1 MSFLSIN
8 KLRILNRCCIQ
19 FYNRKYAKYLHCAG
33 AMPGQVGEA
42 KLKKRKFRR
51 FCILDTWNIITL
63 AFFGKT
69 GWYYYWGNN
78 TLLKAKTTDW
88 LGLNRLIATV
98 WNYSRLSLY
107 FPLSVFKVPHA
118 TNGSILLSSSLSGSC

>member
-1 MSFLSIN
+1 MREFSKHI
-8 KLRILNRCCIQ
+8 
-19 FYNRKYAKYLHCAG
+19 
-33 AMPGQVGEA
+33 
-42 KLKKRKFRR
+42 
-51 FCILDTWNIITL
+51 DTWNIITL
-63 AFFGKT
+63 AFLGKT

-88 LGLNRLIATV
+88 LGLNHLIATV

-118 TNGSILLSSSLSGSC
+118 TNGSILLSSSLSDRNQILLI

>member
-1 MSFLSIN
+1 MREFSKHI
-8 KLRILNRCCIQ
+8 
-19 FYNRKYAKYLHCAG
+19 
-33 AMPGQVGEA
+33 
-42 KLKKRKFRR
+42 
-51 FCILDTWNIITL
+51 DTWNIITL

-118 TNGSILLSSSLSGSC
+118 TNGSILLSSSLSAFKCDRTGLFYPGQTF

>member
-1 MSFLSIN
+1 MREFSKHI
-8 KLRILNRCCIQ
+8 
-19 FYNRKYAKYLHCAG
+19 
-33 AMPGQVGEA
+33 
-42 KLKKRKFRR
+42 
-51 FCILDTWNIITL
+51 DTWNIITL

-118 TNGSILLSSSLSGSC
+118 TNGSILLSSSLSGWSMSISSYRYVWKPKLLQEY

>member
-1 MSFLSIN
+1 MREFSKHI
-8 KLRILNRCCIQ
+8 
-19 FYNRKYAKYLHCAG
+19 
-33 AMPGQVGEA
+33 
-42 KLKKRKFRR
+42 
-51 FCILDTWNIITL
+51 DTWNIITL

-118 TNGSILLSSSLSGSC
+118 TNGSILLSSSLSDVYTGSSHNAIFGAWKNSH

>member
-1 MSFLSIN
+1 MREFSKHI
-8 KLRILNRCCIQ
+8 
-19 FYNRKYAKYLHCAG
+19 
-33 AMPGQVGEA
+33 
-42 KLKKRKFRR
+42 
-51 FCILDTWNIITL
+51 DTWNIITL

-88 LGLNRLIATV
+88 LGLNCLIATV

-118 TNGSILLSSSLSGSC
+118 TNGSILLSSSLSGGVSPLGLLHNDCFKMKAGMNNE